1 MTRSQGVLVTG
12 AGQSVGRAMAE
23 KFLARGDRV
32 HICDIEEALV
42 ATVIALDPRMSGTV
56 CDVADEMQ
64 VRQLFAE
71 AKAAIGTIDVLV
83 NTVGIAGPRGPIQSL
98 SLAEWRATLAANL
111 DSMFLTSREAVTA
124 MQQNRHG
131 AIINFSSMSTKT
143 VMPFRS
149 PYVASKAGV
158 EGLTRALAR
167 ELGPHNIR
175 VNAILPGAIDN
186 QRLKNVLS
194 RIAEQEGRTLDEV
207 EAESLQFVSMRT
219 KIQPDEIADMVL
231 FLCSDAALHV
241 TGQMIGVDGNM
252 EWES

>member
-32 HICDIEEALV
+32 HICDIDESLV

-71 AKAAIGTIDVLV
+71 ARAAIGTIDVLV
-83 NTVGIAGPRGPIQSL
+83 NTVGIAGPRGPIQAL
-98 SLAEWRATLAANL
+98 SFAEWRATLAANL
-111 DSMFLTSREAVTA
+111 DSMFLTIREAVPA
-124 MQQNRHG
+124 MQQSRHG

>member
-111 DSMFLTSREAVTA
+111 DSMFLTSREAVPA

>member
-32 HICDIEEALV
+32 HICDIDESLV

-71 AKAAIGTIDVLV
+71 ARAAIGTIDVLV
-83 NTVGIAGPRGPIQSL
+83 NTVGIAGPRGPIQAL
-98 SLAEWRATLAANL
+98 SFAEWRATLAANL
-111 DSMFLTSREAVTA
+111 DSMFLTIREAVPA
-124 MQQNRHG
+124 MQQSRHG

-241 TGQMIGVDGNM
+241 TGQMIGIDGNM

>member
-1 MTRSQGVLVTG
+1 MTRPQGVLVTG

-32 HICDIEEALV
+32 HICDIDEALV
-42 ATVIALDPRMSGTV
+42 ATLIGLDPRMSGTV

-64 VRQLFAE
+64 VRKLFGE
-71 AKAAIGTIDVLV
+71 ARAAIGTVDVLI

-111 DSMFLTSREAVTA
+111 DSMFLTIREAVPA
-124 MQQNRHG
+124 MQQNRRG

>member
-111 DSMFLTSREAVTA
+111 DSMFLTIREAVPA
-124 MQQNRHG
+124 MQQNRRG

>member
-1 MTRSQGVLVTG
+1 MTRSQGVLVTA

-32 HICDIEEALV
+32 HICDIDNALM
-42 ATVIALDPRMSGTV
+42 ATVLATNKGMSGTV
-56 CDVADEMQ
+56 CDVADETQ
-64 VRQLFAE
+64 VRQLFKE
-71 AKAAIGTIDVLV
+71 ARDAVGTIDVLI

-98 SLAEWRATLAANL
+98 SFAEWRATLAANL
-111 DSMFLTSREAVTA
+111 DSMFLTIREAVSA

-143 VMPFRS
+143 VMPFRT
-149 PYVASKAGV
+149 PYVASKAEV
-158 EGLTRALAR
+158 EDFTKALAR

-194 RIAEQEGRTLDEV
+194 RIAEQEGRTVEEV

-241 TGQMIGVDGNM
+241 TGQLIGVDGNL

>member
-1 MTRSQGVLVTG
+1 
-12 AGQSVGRAMAE
+12 
-23 KFLARGDRV
+23 
-32 HICDIEEALV
+32 
-42 ATVIALDPRMSGTV
+42 
-56 CDVADEMQ
+56 MQ

-71 AKAAIGTIDVLV
+71 ARATIGTIDVLV

-98 SLAEWRATLAANL
+98 SFAEWRATLAANL
-111 DSMFLTSREAVTA
+111 DSMFLTIREAVPA
-124 MQQNRHG
+124 MQQSRHG

>member
-1 MTRSQGVLVTG
+1 MTRPQGVLVTG

-32 HICDIEEALV
+32 HICDIDEALV
-42 ATVIALDPRMSGTV
+42 ATLIGLDPRMSGTV

-64 VRQLFAE
+64 VRKLFGE
-71 AKAAIGTIDVLV
+71 ARAAIGTVDVLI

-111 DSMFLTSREAVTA
+111 DSMFLTIREAVPA
-124 MQQNRHG
+124 MQQNRRG

-158 EGLTRALAR
+158 EGLTRTLAR

-186 QRLKNVLS
+186 QRLKNVLA

-219 KIQPDEIADMVL
+219 KIQPVEIADMVL

>member
-12 AGQSVGRAMAE
+12 AGQSVGRVMAE

-32 HICDIEEALV
+32 HICDIDETLV

-71 AKAAIGTIDVLV
+71 AKVAIGTIDVLV

-98 SLAEWRATLAANL
+98 SFAEWRATLEANL
-111 DSMFLTSREAVTA
+111 DSMFLTIREAVPA

-175 VNAILPGAIDN
+175 ANAILPGAIDN

>member
-1 MTRSQGVLVTG
+1 MTSSRGVLVTA

-32 HICDIEEALV
+32 HICDIDKDLV
-42 ATVIALDPRMSGTV
+42 ATVLATNAAMSGTV
-56 CDVADEMQ
+56 CDVADEAQ
-64 VRQLFAE
+64 VRQLFEE
-71 AKAAIGTIDVLV
+71 ARNGIGTIDVLI

-98 SLAEWRATLAANL
+98 CCAYWRATLAANL
-111 DSMFLTSREAVTA
+111 DSMFLTIREAVPV

-131 AIINFSSMSTKT
+131 VIINFSSMSTKT
-143 VMPFRS
+143 VMPFRT

-158 EGLTRALAR
+158 EGLTKALAR

-194 RIAEQEGRTLDEV
+194 RIAEQEGRSVEEV

-231 FLCSDAALHV
+231 FLCSDAARHV
-241 TGQMIGVDGNM
+241 TGQLIGVDGNL